1 MVFGTGLT
9 AVPAVTSPVLS
20 ITQAVPQV
28 VRVTRSGA
36 EGVSTS
42 TWILL
47 LVLSELWGV
56 YGVFASVVTIH
67 VLSPRPA
74 AP

>member
-1 MVFGTGLT
+1 MVLGIMVRIGFT
-9 AVPAVTSPVLS
+9 AALAVTSPLFA

-28 VRVTRSGA
+28 VRVARSGA

-42 TWILL
+42 TWMLL

-56 YGVFASVVTIH
+56 YGVFASV
-67 VLSPRPA
+67 PG
-74 AP
+74 